1 MRANQE
7 TGIEDLDRTDL
18 RILDVLQRDA
28 SLSAAQVGEKV
39 GVTAPTAWRR
49 ITRLE
54 KSGVITGHH
63 ASIDPARVGLGLVA
77 YVRVKLVN
85 GTREYL
91 TAFARAIEKIPEVV
105 ECVTIT
111 GDANFL
117 LRVVAK
123 DTAAY
128 DAFFVDVMS
137 RLPGL
142 QNTDSAIV
150 LSTIKSTRLLPL
162 GIAPRQASLTR

>member
-1 MRANQE
+1 MRANEE
-7 TGIEDLDRTDL
+7 TGISDIDRTDL
-18 RILDVLQRDA
+18 RILDILQRDA
-28 SLSAAQVGEKV
+28 SLSAAQVAEKV

-54 KSGVITGHH
+54 KSGIIMGRH
-63 ASIDPARVGLGLVA
+63 ASIDSSRVGFGLVA
-77 YVRVKLVN
+77 YVRVKLVS

-91 TAFARAIEKIPEVV
+91 T
-105 ECVTIT
+105 
-111 GDANFL
+111 NFL

-128 DAFFVDVMS
+128 DACFVDVLS

-142 QNTDSAIV
+142 LNTDSAIV

-162 GIAPRQASLTR
+162 GTVPRHASLTRGGG